1 MAYKFM
7 GQDVHHR
14 TLGIVGMGCIG
25 QEVAK
30 RALGFDMK
38 VLYYDGMRRPEL
50 ETRRGI
56 LFVPLEELLAQ
67 ADFVSI
73 NCALNESTHHL
84 INERTLRLM
93 KPTAILVNTSR
104 GPTVDLNA
112 LYQALK
118 EGRLGGAGLDV
129 FEPEP
134 VPADHPILSLGNVV
148 FTTHLGTST
157 MGVRIRMAEA
167 AARGAVSVLMG
178 GGARVPPKP
187 GGGAG
192 STAASTQHDLTTG
205 RPV

>member
-1 MAYKFM
+1 
-7 GQDVHHR
+7 
-14 TLGIVGMGCIG
+14 
-25 QEVAK
+25 
-30 RALGFDMK
+30 MK
-38 VLYYDGMRRPEL
+38 VLYYDVMRRPEL
-50 ETRRGI
+50 ETRMTNI
-56 LFVPLEELLAQ
+56 FVPLDELLAQ

-73 NCALNESTHHL
+73 NCALNESTYHL

-148 FTTHLGTST
+148 FTPHLGTST

-167 AARGAVSVLMG
+167 AARAAVSVLMG
-178 GGARVPPKP
+178 EEPEFLLNQEVRQVRPLRRH
-187 GGGAG
+187 
-192 STAASTQHDLTTG
+192 STT
-205 RPV
+205 